1 MIETDLAYKEHLY
14 NQNKK
19 RVEEQERQYAYY
31 SGDSDK
37 MIDYLKEALEVTYSS
52 NDIEEM
58 QINYI
63 NLVKKMID
71 QMAVV
76 YREPASRYFE
86 ALEPVKTEDEEGNE
100 TIDDTLQ
107 KELTAKYNKILPD
120 NQNSIDKEVHRL
132 AKLSNCSLTFIKV
145 DKKNKLIKYVINPIH
160 KYDID
165 LDEDGN
171 IERLRY
177 PKYFNF
183 NGKDE
188 KFTVVWTKDKY
199 YLVDELG
206 NEKSFPDNPQRI
218 NPYNEVPACIL
229 KMNISDDI
237 YGEGQ
242 NDLVNI
248 NEQINLLLTKLV
260 NSDIILGT
268 EGTTLA
274 INLGFHKKSRVDGSD
289 IFKEVRTGKKHP
301 ISVDN
306 VRVSDLVQPS
316 LQHVTTTPYI
326 NEIKDFIDWYIKFI
340 ASMKGLNP
348 SAILA
353 QLKDTSDYQKIMDA
367 VDQMEMR
374 KDDLEPCRIYEKE
387 RFRLTKLVWNTHAQ
401 ELEVE
406 PIKDEGFEFKVDFAE
421 IGIHKTTQDEQAEFE
436 FQLKYNLI
444 TPAEYLMTKNPDL
457 TLEQAKDIIAK
468 NKKENDAL
476 AMKKTRLES
485 LINVADTTNI

>member
-1 MIETDLAYKEHLY
+1 MIETELAYKEHLY
-14 NQNKK
+14 KQNQERIK
-19 RVEEQERQYAYY
+19 EQEKQYAYY

-37 MIDYLKEALEVTYSS
+37 VIDYLKKALEITYASE
-52 NDIEEM
+52 DIEEM
-58 QINYI
+58 QLNYI
-63 NLVKKMID
+63 NLTKKMID

-86 ALEPVKTEDEEGNE
+86 SLKPIKVKDEQGNE
-100 TIDDTLQ
+100 ITDDKAQ
-107 KELTAKYNKILPD
+107 KELTMKFNSILPT
-120 NQNSIDKEVHRL
+120 NMNSIDKEAHRL

-145 DKKNKLIKYVINPIH
+145 DKKNKTIKYVINPIH
-160 KYDID
+160 KYDIG
-165 LDEDGN
+165 LDEDGG
-171 IERLRY
+171 IEELKY
-177 PKYFNF
+177 KKYFRVGNQ
-183 NGKDE
+183 DE
-188 KFTVVWTKDKY
+188 LFTVVWTKDKY

-206 NEKSFPDNPQRI
+206 NETALKDNPDKT
-218 NPYNEVPACIL
+218 NPYGEIPASLL
-229 KMNISDDI
+229 KINLSDDI

-242 NDLVNI
+242 NDLINI
-248 NEQINLLLTKLV
+248 SEQINLLLTKLV

-274 INLGFHKKSRVDGSD
+274 INLGFHKKSRIDGSD
-289 IFKEVRTGKKHP
+289 VFKEVRTGKKHP

-306 VRVSDLVQPS
+306 VRATDLVPPS

-326 NEIKDFIDWYIKFI
+326 NEVKDFIDWYIKFI

-367 VDQMEMR
+367 IDQMEMR
-374 KDDLEPCRIYEKE
+374 KDDLEACRIYEKE
-387 RFRLTKLVWNTHAQ
+387 RYRLTKLVWNTHAQ
-401 ELEVE
+401 ELDVE
-406 PIKDEGFEFKVDFAE
+406 QLKDEGFEFKVDFAE
-421 IGIHKTTQDEQAEFE
+421 IGIHKTIQDEQAEFE

-444 TPAEYLMTKNPDL
+444 TPAEYLMAKNPDL
-457 TLEQAKDIIAK
+457 TLEQAKEIIAK